1 MLGLVAGGAHR
12 RVGLGHSVLEIGA
25 DPRHRE
31 HLFRGRG
38 RGRGSGRGRG
48 RGWARGRGRLGF
60 RTYG

>member
-12 RVGLGHSVLEIGA
+12 RVGLGYCVLEIGA

-38 RGRGSGRGRG
+38 RGRGRGG
-48 RGWARGRGRLGF
+48 GGGWARGRGRLGF